1 MLRPKCRREK
11 PEAVGGRLVVKD
23 NCIERCISRPG
34 QAGAGRLAW
43 GLPKRA
49 RVATQYG
56 SLDDLFKIVRYA
68 EPATIVNRREK
79 VPLTGICGQE
89 RAHRTL
95 DEPPSSARGSRF
107 SGP

>member
-1 MLRPKCRREK
+1 VPCHDRQSPTCGI
-11 PEAVGGRLVVKD
+11 AVGRKD

>member
-1 MLRPKCRREK
+1 MLS
-11 PEAVGGRLVVKD
+11 GRLREGGAT
-23 NCIERCISRPG
+23 ERQLHRKMHLSARSG
-34 QAGAGRLAW
+34 RAGRLAW